1 MNARHITALALSLGL
16 CSFAQADLIGVKGG
30 VDYWFF
36 DGQSNMNTA
45 LQNDQDFDQDGAA
58 QVSISVEHPVP
69 FIPNV
74 KIKHVNLNA
83 ETDTQVA
90 TVPHTQ
96 VDLNNSDFILYYEI
110 LDNIVSL
117 DAGIGA
123 KVLNGDFKQYGLS
136 TTKIDEVYPITYVA
150 AGAKL
155 PFTGLSAKG
164 EASYS
169 NFDDAK
175 ITDVQAE
182 LQYDFIDNMLVD
194 VGAKVGYRLLNIDLD
209 DYENRDMKFE
219 FKGPY
224 VGLEAHF

>member
-1 MNARHITALALSLGL
+1 MKVRHITALALSLGL
-16 CSFAQADLIGVKGG
+16 CSFAQADFIGVKGG

-36 DGQSNMNTA
+36 DGQTNMNKTT
-45 LQNDQDFDQDGAA
+45 QNDQDLDQDGSA
-58 QVSISVEHPVP
+58 QLSISVEHPVP

-74 KIKHVNLNA
+74 KIKHGNLNA
-83 ETDTQVA
+83 ETDGKIASVA
-90 TVPHTQ
+90 NTQ

-110 LDNIVSL
+110 LDNIISV
-117 DAGIGA
+117 DAGVGA
-123 KVLNGDFKQYGLS
+123 KVLDGEFKQYGLN
-136 TTKIDEVYPITYVA
+136 TTNIDEVYPIAYVA

-182 LQYDFIDNMLVD
+182 LQYDFIDNILVD

-224 VGLEAHF
+224 IGLEAHF